1 MVFNAA
7 HWPYWVFL
15 GAGLLLF
22 AVSISTGGEDALEG
36 EPEMG
41 LLSALLFGWLGIGR
55 VPFLLLVATDLSL
68 WGVLGWAAN
77 VALGVPDSPL
87 AVPVFVGSGIAAVLL
102 GGAIARPLG
111 QIFFAPFSEDARS
124 ERLVGCLGTVS
135 SAKLPRLASGKVGQI
150 DVVDPA
156 KNLVTVNAAIPN
168 DAQVIPQRGDRA
180 IVIEQNGD
188 RFVAIA
194 DGSIDR
200 DRWLGTLQE

>member
-7 HWPYWVFL
+7 NWPYWVFL
-15 GAGLLLF
+15 GAGLVLF
-22 AVSISTGGEDALEG
+22 AVSISTGGEEALDG
-36 EPEMG
+36 EPDTG
-41 LLSALLFGWLGIGR
+41 LLTVLLFGWLGIGR

-77 VALGVPDSPL
+77 VAIGVPDAPI
-87 AVPVFVGSGIAAVLL
+87 AVPIFVGSGAAAVLL

-111 QIFFAPFSEDARS
+111 KIFFAPFSEDARS

-135 SAKLPRLASGKVGQI
+135 SAKLPRLDSGKVGQL

-168 DAQVIPQRGDRA
+168 NAQVVPQRGDRA
-180 IVIEQNGD
+180 IVIDQQGD

-194 DGSIDR
+194 DNSIDR
-200 DRWLGTLQE
+200 DRWLGTQRE